1 MSRWLLEDFSEVGR
15 LEHSDAGGSR
25 SVRTWP
31 CACSARY
38 PMLLLYDRQRRT
50 NEGNVSHTVAA
61 TSESPSRLRRAER
74 GTDECYQGR
83 LR

>member
-1 MSRWLLEDFSEVGR
+1 MSSRLLEDFSEVGR

-38 PMLLLYDRQRRT
+38 LMLLLYDRQRRT

-61 TSESPSRLRRAER
+61 TSEESPLAQAATRK
-74 GTDECYQGR
+74 GNG
-83 LR
+83 

>member
-25 SVRTWP
+25 SVPTWP

-38 PMLLLYDRQRRT
+38 RILLLYDRQRRT
-50 NEGNVSHTVAA
+50 NEGNVSHIVAA
-61 TSESPSRLRRAER
+61 TSESLSRLRRAER
-74 GTDECYQGR
+74 GTDERYQGR